1 MSDFLEF
8 EGVSKRFGS
17 VQAVDRVSFG
27 VRAGEFFSLLG
38 PSGCGKT
45 TLLRLLAGFEQP
57 DAGRLLL
64 DGRDI
69 TALPP
74 HRRPVNTVFQN
85 YALFPHLTV
94 RENIA
99 FGPRTAGWPK
109 EKTDDA
115 VAAMLALTQLKD
127 QAGRRPTQLSGGQ
140 KQRVAIARALINKPR
155 VLLLDEPLAA
165 LDLKLR
171 QHMLLE
177 LNRIHDEVGITFLY
191 VTHDQTEAMSL
202 SDRMAVMNAGRVEQL
217 GVPRELYDAPATGF
231 VASFIGDT
239 NFFDGCVTRLAETG
253 GRCLLRVEGLP
264 ELTCRNHADRQPGD
278 RVRLSIRPEKLRLG
292 RAVPPDGFNAF
303 QARIE
308 DVIYMGAQTRYRV
321 RINDHWLLISHP
333 HEQAGQKPPAR
344 GEEVWVW
351 FHADDGRLLDA
362 VTGGGDAHD

>member
-1 MSDFLEF
+1 MSHFLEF
-8 EGVSKRFGS
+8 NGVSKRFGQ
-17 VQAVDRVSFG
+17 VRAVDRVSFG
-27 VRAGEFFSLLG
+27 VKAGEFFSLLG

-57 DAGRLLL
+57 DSGRLLL
-64 DGRDI
+64 DGVDI

-74 HRRPVNTVFQN
+74 HKRPVNTVFQN

-94 RENIA
+94 RQNIA
-99 FGPRTAGWPK
+99 FGPNVAGWPK
-109 EKTDDA
+109 DQTESA
-115 VAAMLALTQLKD
+115 VAAMLALTQLQT
-127 QAGRRPTQLSGGQ
+127 QADRRPTQLSGGQ

-202 SDRMAVMNAGRVEQL
+202 SDRMAVMNHGRVEQL
-217 GVPRELYDAPATGF
+217 GAPPEVYDDPATGF

-239 NFFDGCVTRLAETG
+239 NFLDGRVTKLSG
-253 GRCLLRVEGLP
+253 GRCLVRVE
-264 ELTCRNHADRQPGD
+264 ELAEFECRNHADRHPGD

-292 RAVPPDGFNAF
+292 RYQPPESLNAF

-308 DVIYMGAQTRYRV
+308 DVIYMGSQTRYRV
-321 RINDHWLLISHP
+321 RINGWQLTIAHSLD
-333 HEQAGQKPPAR
+333 QAGQKPPGR
-344 GEEVWVW
+344 GETIWAW
-351 FHADDGRLLDA
+351 FNADDGRLLEPSA
-362 VTGGGDAHD
+362 EGDAGHA